1 MIGLMPNKEAENDN
15 ENKGLAVT
23 LDELI
28 YQQHY
33 LPYLSFNQNKL
44 TSQRAGNAQSAFK
57 GRGMEFEEVRAYNFG
72 DDVRDIDWRV
82 TARRGETYTK
92 VFREEKDRE
101 IVVVLDLSSSMV
113 FGTRHELKSVTAAKT
128 AALIGWLTHKYM
140 DRFGLLLFDGKNT
153 TYFKPQNDIANLMQ
167 IFYKVAQKTQ
177 DILITQYDNDVGA
190 ALDVLQYHQKGQG
203 TVFILSDFH
212 NFGPDRFNKIAILS
226 KKHEVCCVNIYDV
239 LEELAPKDG
248 VYAAQYDAQ
257 KTVFDTG
264 TEGFTA
270 KYRQYF
276 HQQREL
282 LRRNCQKFL
291 CGYLEI
297 RTDIP
302 IFKQLSKI

>member
-1 MIGLMPNKEAENDN
+1 MIGLTSKTAADSVN
-15 ENKGLAVT
+15 ENQGLAVT

-28 YQQHY
+28 YQQSY
-33 LPYLSFNQNKL
+33 LPYLSFSQNKL
-44 TSQRAGNAQSAFK
+44 TSQNAGDTQSAFK
-57 GRGMEFEEVRAYNFG
+57 GRGIEFEEVRAYNFG

-82 TARRGETYTK
+82 TARRGEPYTK

-113 FGTRHELKSVTAAKT
+113 FGTRNELKSVTAAKT
-128 AALIGWLTHKYM
+128 AALIGWLTHKYK
-140 DRFGLLLFDGKNT
+140 DRFGLLLFDGKDT
-153 TYFKPQNDIANLMQ
+153 TYFKPQNDIANLMH
-167 IFYKVAQKTQ
+167 IFQHIAKKTH
-177 DILITQYDNDVGA
+177 DVLINQYDNDVGA

-212 NFGPDRFNKIAILS
+212 NFGPDRFDKIAILS
-226 KKHEVCCVNIYDV
+226 KKHTVCCVNIYDIV
-239 LEELAPKDG
+239 EELAPQDG
-248 VYAAQYDAQ
+248 VYAAQCDSQ

-264 TEGFTA
+264 TEEFTA
-270 KYRQYF
+270 KYKQYF

-291 CGYLEI
+291 CGYIEI

-302 IFKQLSKI
+302 IFKQLSRI

>member
-1 MIGLMPNKEAENDN
+1 MIGSMPNKEGNNIN
-15 ENKGLAVT
+15 ENRGLAVT

-28 YQQHY
+28 YQQSY
-33 LPYLSFNQNKL
+33 LPYLSFSQNKL
-44 TSQRAGNAQSAFK
+44 TSQHAGNTQSAFK
-57 GRGMEFEEVRAYNFG
+57 GRGIEFEEVRAYNYG

-113 FGTRHELKSVTAAKT
+113 FGTRNELKSVTAAKT
-128 AALIGWLTHKYM
+128 AALIGWLTHKYK
-140 DRFGLLLFDGKNT
+140 DRFGLLLFDGKDT
-153 TYFKPQNDIANLMQ
+153 TYFKPQNDIVNLMH
-167 IFYKVAQKTQ
+167 IFHKIVQKTH
-177 DILITQYDNDVGA
+177 DVLINQYDNDVGA
-190 ALDVLQYHQKGQG
+190 ALDMLQYHQKGQG

-212 NFGPDRFNKIAILS
+212 NFGPDRFDKVAILS
-226 KKHEVCCVNIYDV
+226 KKHDVCCVNIYDV
-239 LEELAPKDG
+239 LEESAPQNG
-248 VYAAQYDAQ
+248 VYAAQYATQ

-270 KYRQYF
+270 KYQQYF

-291 CGYLEI
+291 CGYIEI

-302 IFKQLSKI
+302 IFKQLSRI